1 MSTAVPISSVSPV
14 RRARILT
21 AAVFALSALV
31 TTAMI
36 WRSENHRLEHER
48 IRTEELALQYTHA
61 AQLSIEQ
68 ALSSAYAVGT
78 LVKLGNGKVQ
88 DFDTTAATLLTFYP
102 GASALE
108 LAPGGVVR
116 QVIPLAGNERAV
128 GHNLL
133 ADPQRDKEA
142 FRARDT
148 GRLTLAGPFKLVQGG
163 MGAAGRLPV
172 YLDDG
177 AGASSFWGFVI
188 VLIRFPDI
196 LNTAHLP
203 QLVERGY
210 RYELWRIHP
219 DSRQKHVIAA
229 SSDAN
234 LIDPVQIP
242 LQVPNA
248 TWTLSVSPARGWN
261 DPAGLVVKAGFGI
274 LACIGVTG
282 FARTWALRFFGA
294 DNFSARASNAK

>member
-1 MSTAVPISSVSPV
+1 MPSATPIFSVSPAH
-14 RRARILT
+14 RAQAF
-21 AAVFALSALV
+21 AAAAFVLSALV
-31 TTAMI
+31 AATVV
-36 WRSENHRLEHER
+36 WRSERVRVEHER
-48 IRTEELALQYTHA
+48 VRAEELALQYTHA
-61 AQLSIEQ
+61 VQLGIEN
-68 ALSSAYAVGT
+68 ALSSTYAMAT
-78 LVKLGNGKVQ
+78 LVKLGNGTVQ

-116 QVIPLAGNERAV
+116 QVTPLAGNERAV

-142 FRARDT
+142 FRARDS

-172 YLDDG
+172 YLDDRLG
-177 AGASSFWGFVI
+177 VSSFWGFTI

-203 QLVERGY
+203 RLVERGY
-210 RYELWRIHP
+210 RYELWRVHP
-219 DSRQKHVIAA
+219 DNGQKHVIAA
-229 SSDAN
+229 SSDAALDN
-234 LIDPVQIP
+234 PVQVP
-242 LQVPNA
+242 LHVPNA
-248 TWTLSVSPARGWN
+248 TWTLSVSPAGGWS
-261 DPAGLVVKAGFGI
+261 DPAGLAMKAGLGI

-282 FARTWALRFFGA
+282 FARSWARRFFGA
-294 DNFSARASNAK
+294 